1 MSIAGI
7 VLAGGKSSRYG
18 QPKMFETYNKKSFYE
33 YSIDALKENHVT
45 PILVSTNQDLL
56 PYFQRKDVTFAV
68 EKCPYQGPLYAI
80 HHALTAI
87 NCRAEWFFILSC
99 DIPLLTLSLFI
110 I

>member
-56 PYFQRKDVTFAV
+56 PYFQRKDVAFAV

-80 HHALTAI
+80 HHALTAV
-87 NCRAEWFFILSC
+87 SYTH
-99 DIPLLTLSLFI
+99 LTLPTICSV
-110 I
+110 

>member
-56 PYFQRKDVTFAV
+56 PYFQRKDGRSDGPNTAQEDQVT
-68 EKCPYQGPLYAI
+68 
-80 HHALTAI
+80 T
-87 NCRAEWFFILSC
+87 
-99 DIPLLTLSLFI
+99 LLL
-110 I
+110 